1 LSTHKLARAGVAALA
16 FVLVA
21 GLAGP
26 GCPWFKMMK
35 YQQARDGFS
44 FDTDDYDAEGP
55 KAQTMRLPV
64 AGTVSIDGGDF
75 PVTLIDADQFVSN
88 PLRGDALSVERGKQL
103 FVTFCTPCHGADGL
117 TRGFVGARFPF
128 VRSLITA
135 QARGYTDAYLFAMIR
150 NGRGL
155 MPRYG
160 ARVSVDERWDLVN
173 YVRNLQATS
182 PVAPPGAGLTSIP
195 PGLPPSASAPAAPAP
210 AVPK

>member
-1 LSTHKLARAGVAALA
+1 MSTHKLARAGVAALA
-16 FVLVA
+16 FVFVA

-55 KAQTMRLPV
+55 KVQSMRSPV
-64 AGTVSIDGGDF
+64 AGTVSIDGGDI
-75 PVTLIDADQFVSN
+75 PVTLMNADQFIRN
-88 PLRGDALSVERGKQL
+88 PIPGAAGSAERGKEL
-103 FVTFCTPCHGADGL
+103 FGTFCAPCHGADGL
-117 TRGFVGARFPF
+117 TRGPVGAKFPF

-135 QARGYTDAYLFAMIR
+135 QARGYTDAYLYTMIR

-160 ARVSVDERWDLVN
+160 ARVSVAERWDIVN
-173 YVRNLQATS
+173 YVRGLQAAS
-182 PVAPPGAGLTSIP
+182 PIAPPGAGMT
-195 PGLPPSASAPAAPAP
+195 SAPPAP
-210 AVPK
+210 AQ